1 MIDVRLTATNPED
14 STLVPVPCNE
24 RGELLTV
31 APKIEKIPNDVEID
45 GDLTING
52 LINGRDPAEPGPPGP
67 PGEPGEPG
75 EPGPNVLLPYGPEYS
90 YLSIKG
96 GVPQWVLSN
105 NEPNP
110 PGPPSELMIG
120 DTRDETFELTRN
132 FGSWGLNEALVLP
145 PDPWDAYVRTL
156 PTWETPGPQKMG
168 IGGRSADNEEIN
180 FEFDMNL
187 LGGFD
192 KLLQIT
198 MTFQYEG
205 LQDSYSRS
213 HITESRLIPDNE
225 NLVAITD
232 NFELRAEYGT
242 QTRTLQHVL
251 LPMRPDIGLVRFTA
265 RAIKSEGW
273 SGSLNWAFIQRWEY
287 IDASKYLLQR
297 MAKAKQLITT
307 TDIDLSRPT
316 QD

>member
-1 MIDVRLTATNPED
+1 MAVLLGTTSSGE
-14 STLVPVPCNE
+14 TLPVLVDQFGN
-24 RGELLTV
+24 LL
-31 APKIEKIPNDVEID
+31 AKGIE
-45 GDLTING
+45 T
-52 LINGRDPAEPGPPGP
+52 PGPPGPQGP

-75 EPGPNVLLPYGPEYS
+75 EPGPNDLLPYGPEYS

-120 DTRDETFELTRN
+120 DTRDETFEKTRD

-145 PDPWDAYVRTL
+145 PDPWDTYVRTL

-168 IGGRSADNEEIN
+168 IGGRSTDNLSVE
-180 FEFDMNL
+180 FEFDMTL

-192 KLLQIT
+192 KLLQVT
-198 MTFQYEG
+198 MTFEYECNENNIG
-205 LQDSYSRS
+205 KYDRTTCL
-213 HITESRLIPDNE
+213 ITPDNE
-225 NLVAITD
+225 NLVSMTD
-232 NFELRAEYGT
+232 NFAEKAKAGI
-242 QTRTLQHVL
+242 QTRILQHVF
-251 LPMRPDIGLVRFTA
+251 LPMRPDIGLVRFDA
-265 RAIKSEGW
+265 FAKK
-273 SGSLNWAFIQRWEY
+273 GSDWNGTLNWAFIQRWEY